1 MSFEPVAAPDA
12 HVLIVGTWPSP
23 KSREQGFY
31 YGHPQNRFWPLLAR
45 LLEQPVPRTIPEKKA
60 LIVGGGLA
68 LWDTLESCTITG
80 ASDASIRDAVP
91 TDILGLCRRVPIRC
105 VLCNGAAAYR
115 LYQTWQPGG
124 PPAVRLPSTS
134 PANAAFSMDRLAAV
148 WGEALAAA
156 RRL

>member
-60 LIVGGGLA
+60 LIVGGGLVYQPQRRPVPRQA
-68 LWDTLESCTITG
+68 QGIRVSVKTARHVLRGCFPGARLLIEVDPESVTLCHP
-80 ASDASIRDAVP
+80 D
-91 TDILGLCRRVPIRC
+91 
-105 VLCNGAAAYR
+105 
-115 LYQTWQPGG
+115 
-124 PPAVRLPSTS
+124 
-134 PANAAFSMDRLAAV
+134 
-148 WGEALAAA
+148 
-156 RRL
+156 